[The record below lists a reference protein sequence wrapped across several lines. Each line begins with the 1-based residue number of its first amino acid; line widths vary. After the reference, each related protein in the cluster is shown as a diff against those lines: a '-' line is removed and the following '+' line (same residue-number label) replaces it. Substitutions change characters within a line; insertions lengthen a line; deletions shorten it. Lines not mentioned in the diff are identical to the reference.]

1 MTTKPVRSALRK
13 MRILLVDDH
22 AIVREGFAELI
33 NHSPDLQVCGE
44 AKTAAEAMEAV
55 GRLKPDLALVD
66 LSLQGGSGLD
76 LIKNL
81 RTLHPLL
88 PMLVV
93 SMHEEQLYA
102 ARALQAGAL
111 GYVMKR
117 EAFKTVLHAIRAVL
131 RGEVFLSKNVRE
143 RMLHQMVGVRPPA
156 QRTGV
161 AQLSDRELEVFELI
175 GEGRT
180 TRHIAGKLHLSVS
193 TVETHRAHIKEK
205 LSLSN
210 PAELMRAAVE
220 WVNSANPP
228 VSPNR

>member
-1 MTTKPVRSALRK
+1 MTTRPVHSALRK
-13 MRILLVDDH
+13 RRVLLVDDH
-22 AIVREGFAELI
+22 ATVREGFAELI

-44 AKTAAEAMEAV
+44 AKSAAEAMEAV
-55 GRLKPDLALVD
+55 ARRKPNLAVVD

-81 RTLHPLL
+81 KVLHPLL

-93 SMHEEQLYA
+93 SMHEENLYA
-102 ARALQAGAL
+102 ARALQAGAQ

-131 RGEVFLSKNVRE
+131 RGEVFLSRNVRE
-143 RMLHQMVGVRPPA
+143 QLLHQMVGGVPPP

-161 AQLSDRELEVFELI
+161 AQLSDRELEIFQLI

-180 TRHIAGKLHLSVS
+180 TRQIAGKFHLSVS
-193 TVETHRAHIKEK
+193 TVETHRAHVKQK
-205 LSLSN
+205 LNLSN

-220 WVNSANPP
+220 WVNAPGALRS
-228 VSPNR
+228 

>member
-1 MTTKPVRSALRK
+1 MTTKRVPSTLRK
-13 MRILLVDDH
+13 QRVLLVDDH
-22 AIVREGFAELI
+22 ATVREGFTELI

-44 AKTAAEAMEAV
+44 AKTAAEAMDAV
-55 GRLKPDLALVD
+55 ARLKPNVAVVD

-81 RTLHPLL
+81 KALHPRL

-117 EAFKTVLHAIRAVL
+117 EAFKTVLTAIRTVL
-131 RGEVFLSKNVRE
+131 RGAVFLSRNVRE
-143 RMLHQMVGVRPPA
+143 QLLHQMVGGVPRP
-156 QRTGV
+156 QCTGV

-180 TRHIAGKLHLSVS
+180 TRQIAGKFHLSVS
-193 TVETHRAHIKEK
+193 TVDTHRAHIKEK
-205 LSLSN
+205 LNLSN

-220 WVNSANPP
+220 WAS
-228 VSPNR
+228 SR

>member
-1 MTTKPVRSALRK
+1 MTTKPVHSTLRK
-13 MRILLVDDH
+13 QRVLLVDDH

-55 GRLKPDLALVD
+55 ARLKPNLAVVD

-81 RTLHPLL
+81 KVLYPLL

-117 EAFKTVLHAIRAVL
+117 EAFKTVLQAIRSVL
-131 RGEVFLSKNVRE
+131 QGKVFLSRNVRE
-143 RMLHQMVGVRPPA
+143 QLLRQMVGGVPVL

-161 AQLSDRELEVFELI
+161 AQLSDRELEVFELM

-180 TRHIAGKLHLSVS
+180 TRQIAGKFHLSVS

-205 LSLSN
+205 LNLSN
-210 PAELMRAAVE
+210 PSELMRAAVE
-220 WVNSANPP
+220 WAS
-228 VSPNR
+228 SR

>member
-1 MTTKPVRSALRK
+1 MTTKPVHSALRK
-13 MRILLVDDH
+13 QRILLVDDH
-22 AIVREGFAELI
+22 ATVREGFAELI

-55 GRLKPDLALVD
+55 ARLKPNLAVVD

-81 RTLHPLL
+81 KVLYPLL

-117 EAFKTVLHAIRAVL
+117 EAFKTVLQAIRSVL
-131 RGEVFLSKNVRE
+131 RGKVFLSGNVRE
-143 RMLHQMVGVRPPA
+143 QLLHQMVGGVPLV

-180 TRHIAGKLHLSVS
+180 TRQIAGKLHLSVS

-205 LSLSN
+205 LNLGN

-220 WVNSANPP
+220 WAS
-228 VSPNR
+228 SR